1 MEDISMEECD
11 EPKCKSMSQSQVV
24 LREHPGPGKKRMQQG
39 LQRNKLEGTV
49 RDVRVY
55 LAWILHLG
63 LLDFLTLER
72 IRAQTGDFATCTE
85 GMVREH

>member
-1 MEDISMEECD
+1 
-11 EPKCKSMSQSQVV
+11 
-24 LREHPGPGKKRMQQG
+24 MQQG

-72 IRAQTGDFATCTE
+72 IKAQTGDFATCTE
-85 GMVREH
+85 GMIIEH